1 MRVLAAGV
9 DLARELAST
18 APFGDLVGGEISSPA
33 AEAAVPEELIER
45 GSVHYYHPV
54 GTCKMGPSSD
64 DAAVVD
70 HTGQVHGIE
79 GLYVADCSVMPVIPR
94 ANTNIPAAVVGLK
107 LAGELLGA
115 GPAGGDAG

>member
-1 MRVLAAGV
+1 
-9 DLARELAST
+9 
-18 APFGDLVGGEISSPA
+18 
-33 AEAAVPEELIER
+33 
-45 GSVHYYHPV
+45 
-54 GTCKMGPSSD
+54 MGPSSD
-64 DAAVVD
+64 HAAVVD